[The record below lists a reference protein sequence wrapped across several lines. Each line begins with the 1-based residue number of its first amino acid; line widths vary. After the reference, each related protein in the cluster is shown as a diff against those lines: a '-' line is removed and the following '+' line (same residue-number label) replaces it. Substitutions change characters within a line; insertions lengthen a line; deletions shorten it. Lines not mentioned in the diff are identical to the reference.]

1 MNTRYKLLNYKI
13 FYKTYVL
20 QKLKKVR
27 LSSYSGMN
35 MKRLRNVSFYLVFW
49 QREVILLKLRQRTIY
64 FIIRN
69 IQIASRKITLL
80 PKHHNQWSKELKINQ
95 C

>member
-49 QREVILLKLRQRTIY
+49 QRSY
-64 FIIRN
+64 FAEIKVKN
-69 IQIASRKITLL
+69 YLFYYQ
-80 PKHHNQWSKELKINQ
+80 KHSNCI
-95 C
+95 

>member
-35 MKRLRNVSFYLVFW
+35 MKRLRNVSFYLVF
-49 QREVILLKLRQRTIY
+49 
-64 FIIRN
+64 
-69 IQIASRKITLL
+69 
-80 PKHHNQWSKELKINQ
+80 
-95 C
+95 